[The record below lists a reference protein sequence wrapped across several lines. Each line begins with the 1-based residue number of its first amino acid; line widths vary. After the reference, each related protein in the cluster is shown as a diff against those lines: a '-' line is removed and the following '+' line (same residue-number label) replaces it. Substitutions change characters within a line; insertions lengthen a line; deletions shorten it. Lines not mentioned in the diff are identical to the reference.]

1 MGIDAAGLAL
11 DPASLPGC
19 DAPRAGFLNCN
30 RYLRTVGD
38 MKGLFEI
45 ISLWENEK

>member
-30 RYLRTVGD
+30 RFMRSLMEIRD
-38 MKGLFEI
+38 LFAAGQ
-45 ISLWENEK
+45 L